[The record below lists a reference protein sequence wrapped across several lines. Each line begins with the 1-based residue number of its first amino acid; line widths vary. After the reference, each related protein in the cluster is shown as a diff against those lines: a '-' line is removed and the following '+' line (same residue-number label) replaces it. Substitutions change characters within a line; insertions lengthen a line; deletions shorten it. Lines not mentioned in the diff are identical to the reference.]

1 MIFEFFLLFLCYP
14 RVRVTPGVTIR
25 GNNMNQSDFAKLHG
39 VSRKTI
45 TAWKARGWLVFDG
58 DEIDVDASNANIE
71 QYRKTPAIPKA
82 KAEPKKT
89 KQRPAVNSDD
99 ESPTQTAER
108 LIREIGADMSFD
120 EARRI
125 KENFLAL
132 LTKLEYE
139 KEDGQLVELSVAESI
154 LFSEFRKQR
163 DAWMNWPSRVAP
175 IMAADLGVPADR
187 MTEVLIEHVHK
198 HITGLGEPEFN
209 TDET

>member
-1 MIFEFFLLFLCYP
+1 
-14 RVRVTPGVTIR
+14 
-25 GNNMNQSDFAKLHG
+25 MNQSDFAKLHG

-45 TAWKARGWLVFDG
+45 TVWKSRGWLVMEG

-71 QYRKTPAIPKA
+71 RYRKSPSTAETKPKL
-82 KAEPKKT
+82 KKEK
-89 KQRPAVNSDD
+89 KQHVDESVD

-139 KEDGQLVELSVAESI
+139 KEDGQLIELSVAESI
-154 LFSEFRKQR
+154 LFTEFRGQR
-163 DAWMNWPSRVAP
+163 DAWMNWPSRIAP

-198 HITGLGEPEFN
+198 HITGLGEPEFS
-209 TDET
+209 TSET

>member
-1 MIFEFFLLFLCYP
+1 
-14 RVRVTPGVTIR
+14 
-25 GNNMNQSDFAKLHG
+25 MNQSDFAKLHG

-45 TAWKARGWLVFDG
+45 TAWKSRGWLVMNG

-71 QYRKTPAIPKA
+71 RYRKSSSGPDA
-82 KAEPKKT
+82 KSKVKIV
-89 KQRPAVNSDD
+89 KQPQTSEWVD

-125 KENFLAL
+125 KENYLAL

-139 KEDGQLVELSVAESI
+139 KEDGQRVELSVAESI
-154 LFSEFRKQR
+154 LFAEFRKQR

-198 HITGLGEPEFN
+198 HITGLGEPEFT
-209 TDET
+209 TDEA

>member
-1 MIFEFFLLFLCYP
+1 
-14 RVRVTPGVTIR
+14 
-25 GNNMNQSDFAKLHG
+25 MNQSDFAKLHG

-45 TAWKARGWLVFDG
+45 TMWKSRGWLVMNG
-58 DEIDVDASNANIE
+58 DEIDVDASNENIE
-71 QYRKTPAIPKA
+71 RYRKSPSVSANKS
-82 KAEPKKT
+82 KPKKEK
-89 KQRPAVNSDD
+89 KQPNNELTD

-139 KEDGQLVELSVAESI
+139 KEDGQLIELSVAESI
-154 LFSEFRKQR
+154 LFAEFREQR

-209 TDET
+209 TDEA

>member
-1 MIFEFFLLFLCYP
+1 M
-14 RVRVTPGVTIR
+14 
-25 GNNMNQSDFAKLHG
+25 
-39 VSRKTI
+39 
-45 TAWKARGWLVFDG
+45 DG

-71 QYRKTPAIPKA
+71 RYRKSPTAAEAKA
-82 KAEPKKT
+82 KPKKT
-89 KQRPAVNSDD
+89 NKQQTSEPVD

-120 EARRI
+120 EARRV

-154 LFSEFRKQR
+154 LFAEFRGQR

-198 HITGLGEPEFN
+198 QITSLGEPEFN
-209 TDET
+209 TDEA

>member
-1 MIFEFFLLFLCYP
+1 
-14 RVRVTPGVTIR
+14 
-25 GNNMNQSDFAKLHG
+25 
-39 VSRKTI
+39 
-45 TAWKARGWLVFDG
+45 
-58 DEIDVDASNANIE
+58 
-71 QYRKTPAIPKA
+71 
-82 KAEPKKT
+82 
-89 KQRPAVNSDD
+89 
-99 ESPTQTAER
+99 
-108 LIREIGADMSFD
+108 MSFD

>member
-1 MIFEFFLLFLCYP
+1 
-14 RVRVTPGVTIR
+14 
-25 GNNMNQSDFAKLHG
+25 MNQSDFAKLHG

-71 QYRKTPAIPKA
+71 QYRKTPATPKA
-82 KAEPKKT
+82 KAELKKT

-99 ESPTQTAER
+99 ESPKQAAER

-175 IMAADLGVPADR
+175 IMAADLGVSADR

-209 TDET
+209 TDEA

>member
-1 MIFEFFLLFLCYP
+1 
-14 RVRVTPGVTIR
+14 
-25 GNNMNQSDFAKLHG
+25 MNQSDFAKLHG

-45 TAWKARGWLVFDG
+45 TMWKSRGWLVIDG
-58 DEIDVDASNANIE
+58 DEIDVDASNENIE
-71 QYRKTPAIPKA
+71 RYRKSPSALENKTK
-82 KAEPKKT
+82 PKKVK
-89 KQRPAVNSDD
+89 KQPND

-108 LIREIGADMSFD
+108 LICEIGADMSFD

-139 KEDGQLVELSVAESI
+139 KEDGQLIELSVAESI
-154 LFSEFRKQR
+154 LFAEFRGQR

-209 TDET
+209 TDEA